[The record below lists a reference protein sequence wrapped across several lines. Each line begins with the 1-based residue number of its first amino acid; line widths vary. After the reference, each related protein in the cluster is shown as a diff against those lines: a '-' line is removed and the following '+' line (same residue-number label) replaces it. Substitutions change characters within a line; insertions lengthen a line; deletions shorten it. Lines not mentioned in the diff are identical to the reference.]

1 MMSQSCHFYPLS
13 TCRSYVRVI
22 LYLPT
27 HLNITVE
34 IVDNILPSEPR
45 EGAKLTAWWHLLKGI
60 LNTIMFRCHICHNAL
75 TITILLVL
83 LHITC
88 IINPYRILAVHN
100 ISLHN
105 RVLLCHFP
113 SYHLDHSLYSH
124 VSTKHSLRDRWYTS
138 NANPQ
143 KKSSFFFKCM
153 EIVLIAYI
161 ILKREYNV
169 MTTNLLNRKRTL

>member
-1 MMSQSCHFYPLS
+1 MYTLFILVYCTGSKVFSMMSQSCYFYLLS

-34 IVDNILPSEPR
+34 IFDNILPSEPR

-60 LNTIMFRCHICHNAL
+60 LNTIMFRCHICHYAL

-88 IINPYRILAVHN
+88 IINPYRILAVHESVVSPVSKRYMRAGIGN
-100 ISLHN
+100 ERLLVCLSEYLPWRIVNRIS
-105 RVLLCHFP
+105 
-113 SYHLDHSLYSH
+113 SM
-124 VSTKHSLRDRWYTS
+124 STI
-138 NANPQ
+138 
-143 KKSSFFFKCM
+143 
-153 EIVLIAYI
+153 E
-161 ILKREYNV
+161 
-169 MTTNLLNRKRTL
+169 